1 MTRALWRLALVLLTC
16 ITLTPPPAAEAQGL
30 AAMAVATTFDGAG
43 TAMQPKPGCWGCQE
57 WGHVYDCRGGF
68 VPGSWNCSL
77 SISGCNL
84 SSPGCGASALV
95 PVDLDGAAQYVSRA
109 VMQLREA
116 GTGNAS
122 PPPPGEERN
131 CDGVV
136 VARQQSPDNIAGV
149 RIRTAA
155 LSL

>member
-1 MTRALWRLALVLLTC
+1 MIRALLKLALLVLAFAV
-16 ITLTPPPAAEAQGL
+16 LTPPPTAHAQGL
-30 AAMAVATTFDGAG
+30 AALSVATGSGGIGESSAL
-43 TAMQPKPGCWGCQE
+43 QPKPGCWGCQQL
-57 WGHVYDCRGGF
+57 GQVFNCQGGY

-77 SISGCNL
+77 SWSGCNL
-84 SSPGCGASALV
+84 SSPGCGGSAAI

-109 VMQLREA
+109 VMRLQS
-116 GTGNAS
+116 AS
-122 PPPPGEERN
+122 HGPTAPGEERN

-136 VARQQSPDNIAGV
+136 VAREQSPDNIAAV